1 MKILFTTLF
10 ISLLTVFATAAHAG
24 SDGSE
29 DQITN
34 QAKPRLANCKDCLD
48 AGYRRGYAEG
58 EAAALEN
65 TPQGSSSVTTP
76 LSYRKPVYVNAQV
89 VKQQPRQVRQQV
101 VKQQPRQV
109 RQQVV
114 KQQPRQV
121 RQQPVQQRQPIQ
133 RIQQSAHHAGHG
145 HHTQAQVLDC
155 ELTDSLNRGVNIV
168 TTVISTKTYN
178 HHVKPANHHFIQGGR
193 PSTIVKHTAKIQH
206 HDHSHHTHAEKA
218 DCELTDALNRGAGP
232 VTTIMSTSRA
242 PAHSPVQH
250 NAKQHFSHGD
260 HGHHSEVERADC
272 ALTDALNRGASVVR
286 VVRKY

>member
-1 MKILFTTLF
+1 MKILFTSLF
-10 ISLLTVFATAAHAG
+10 ISLLTVFATAAYAG

-29 DQITN
+29 DQVAQ

-89 VKQQPRQVRQQV
+89 AQQQKRQPVMQPRLVQ
-101 VKQQPRQV
+101 
-109 RQQVV
+109 
-114 KQQPRQV
+114 
-121 RQQPVQQRQPIQ
+121 QQPVQARKPIQ
-133 RIQQSAHHAGHG
+133 RIQQSNRHAGHG

-155 ELTDSLNRGVNIV
+155 ELTDSLNRGANPV
-168 TTVISTKTYN
+168 TTIISTQKFN
-178 HHVKPANHHFIQGGR
+178 RPVKSANHHYIQGGK
-193 PSTIVKHTAKIQH
+193 PAPMKHTGKIQH
-206 HDHSHHTHAEKA
+206 HGHSHHTHAEKA

-232 VTTIMSTSRA
+232 VTTIMSRSSY

-250 NAKQHFSHGD
+250 NAKQHFLHGD

-272 ALTDALNRGASVVR
+272 ALTDALNRNGSVVR

>member
-109 RQQVV
+109 I
-114 KQQPRQV
+114 
-121 RQQPVQQRQPIQ
+121 QQPVKQRQPIQ

-155 ELTDSLNRGVNIV
+155 ELTDSLNRGVNPV
-168 TTVISTKTYN
+168 TTIISTKTYN
-178 HHVKPANHHFIQGGR
+178 RPMKSANHHFIQGSR
-193 PSTIVKHTAKIQH
+193 PSAIMKRTGKIQH

-232 VTTIMSTSRA
+232 VTTIMSTSSY

>member
-29 DQITN
+29 DQVAQ

-89 VKQQPRQVRQQV
+89 VKQQPRQV
-101 VKQQPRQV
+101 KQQA
-109 RQQVV
+109 V
-114 KQQPRQV
+114 KP
-121 RQQPVQQRQPIQ
+121 RQPIQ
-133 RIQQSAHHAGHG
+133 RIKQSAHHAGHG

-155 ELTDSLNRGVNIV
+155 ELTDSLNRSFKPV
-168 TTVISTKTYN
+168 TTIISTQTFN
-178 HHVKPANHHFIQGGR
+178 HPAKSANHHYIQGHR
-193 PSTIVKHTAKIQH
+193 PAAIQRMAKVLH
-206 HDHSHHTHAEKA
+206 HDHSHHTDAEKA
-218 DCELTDALNRGAGP
+218 DCALTDALNRGAGP
-232 VTTIMSTSRA
+232 VTTILSTSRS
-242 PAHSPVQH
+242 PAHSPVKHH
-250 NAKQHFSHGD
+250 NKQHFAHGD

-272 ALTDALNRGASVVR
+272 ALTDALNRSASVVR
-286 VVRKY
+286 IVRKY